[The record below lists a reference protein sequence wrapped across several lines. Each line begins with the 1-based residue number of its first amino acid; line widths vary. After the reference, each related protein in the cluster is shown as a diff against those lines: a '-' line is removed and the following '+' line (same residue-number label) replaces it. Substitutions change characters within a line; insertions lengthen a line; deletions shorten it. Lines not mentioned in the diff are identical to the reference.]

1 MITYHDTG
9 ADEGI
14 CPATWFDTNLVQGI
28 AAFRGQ
34 FGFFKY
40 GAIAKF
46 ASALGDLAVRGGR
59 VRLVLGSNATD
70 PLTVADVRPL
80 VSLFAGSPDARL
92 TVVSFG
98 NALFHPKVAHIVRA
112 NHTATGIVGSANLTV
127 QALGTH
133 VEAWIELEGGSAASD
148 TALGQAAAAIDRWA
162 GLTGDGAFQIA
173 SEADISMLLAQGII
187 LERSLPRSRPRPP
200 EQLGLRAQTTRGNR
214 RTRWRPPVPQAIVEA
229 DLDVA
234 PEDET
239 EPQSATSDH
248 AAVALGAGT
257 PATASTY
264 SNFAMVLA
272 QFDVSHRTGVPGTP
286 EMSLPGDVE
295 PFFGPLGFDSKNKKH
310 AGRHFFVEIETPQG
324 VLKDEYRAWR
334 REAGEG
340 GNADFRFRVSHELV
354 DMTDPAGGDILH
366 VQRHPGSNPEYHV
379 RLVKPTSPEYA
390 GLHASC
396 SRSGGTGGAAGQKRY
411 GLW

>member
-14 CPATWFDTNLVQGI
+14 CPAIWFDTNLVQGI
-28 AAFRGQ
+28 DAFRGQ
-34 FGFFKY
+34 FGFFRY

-46 ASALGDLAVRGGR
+46 APALGDLAARGGK

-80 VSLFAGSPDARL
+80 VSLFAGSRDARL

-112 NHTATGIVGSANLTV
+112 NGSATGIVGSANLTV

-133 VEAWIELEGGSAASD
+133 VEAWIELEGGNAATD
-148 TALGQAAAAIDRWA
+148 TALAQAAAAIDRWA
-162 GLTGDGAFQIA
+162 GVTGGGAFQIA
-173 SEADISMLLAQGII
+173 SEADISTLLSQGIL
-187 LERSLPRSRPRPP
+187 LERPLPRSRPPVQPGQR
-200 EQLGLRAQTTRGNR
+200 RQTTRGNR
-214 RTRWRPPVPQAIVEA
+214 RARWRPPAPQPILEA

-234 PEDET
+234 PEGDSEQG
-239 EPQSATSDH
+239 PVAPH
-248 AAVALGAGT
+248 AAAAAPATGA

-324 VLKDEYRAWR
+324 ALNDEYRAWR

-366 VQRHPGSNPEYHV
+366 VQRRPGTNPEYHV

-390 GLHASC
+390 GLDAHC

>member
-14 CPATWFDTNLVQGI
+14 CPAIWFDTNLVHGI
-28 AAFRGQ
+28 NAFRGQ
-34 FGFFKY
+34 FGFFRY

-46 ASALGDLAVRGGR
+46 APALGDLAARGGR

-80 VSLFAGSPDARL
+80 VSLFAGSRDARL

-112 NHTATGIVGSANLTV
+112 NGSATGIVGSANLTV

-133 VEAWIELEGGSAASD
+133 VEAWIELEGGNATTDA
-148 TALGQAAAAIDRWA
+148 ALGQAATAIDRWA
-162 GLTGDGAFQIA
+162 GVNGTGAFQVA
-173 SEADISMLLAQGII
+173 SEADLSTLLAQGII
-187 LERSLPRSRPRPP
+187 LERPLPRSRHHPLEQPGHRP
-200 EQLGLRAQTTRGNR
+200 QSARGNR
-214 RTRWRPPVPQAIVEA
+214 RVRWRPPAPQPVVEA

-234 PEDET
+234 PEGEA
-239 EPQSATSDH
+239 EQRSAASDH
-248 AAVALGAGT
+248 AAAASAAAA
-257 PATASTY
+257 PATAPTY

-310 AGRHFFVEIETPQG
+310 AGRHFFVEIERPQG
-324 VLKDEYRAWR
+324 VLSDEYRAWR

-366 VQRHPGSNPEYHV
+366 VQRRPGTNPEYHV
-379 RLVKPTSPEYA
+379 RLVKPTSPDYA
-390 GLHASC
+390 GLDARC
-396 SRSGGTGGAAGQKRY
+396 TRSGGTGGAAGQKRY